1 MGSTSTPPHV
11 LIIGAGITGLVL
23 AQALRK
29 HGVSF
34 AVYER
39 DPDPLHRGKGWG
51 LTIHWSLGAFL
62 RLLPQHL
69 VDRLPETYVDPDAVA
84 KGENGN
90 FLLFDLRTGET
101 KWKVPSA
108 KRLRV
113 SRERLRRLLM
123 DGIDVQVCQGHSSI
137 YKIQEALL
145 KARQWNKSIS
155 SISQTSETA
164 VRCEF
169 SDNSGAE
176 GTLLVGCDGSRSKTR
191 SLLCSLAGNKTP
203 VRSENYQLPVRL
215 IGVSAALPS
224 RVALKMRALDPFF
237 LQAGDPATSN
247 FFWFSFLD
255 TPTNN
260 DREGRDTYECQILI
274 SWPYRKDGSNNIEIP
289 CRNVDKIKLMHSL
302 ADGWV
307 EPFREVVQSIPEE
320 TEPKII
326 SLEDWPTPPKGSWS
340 NLGGT
345 ATLVGDS
352 AHAMTMCECIR
363 LVSSGGHKYSKLM
376 ATLIV
381 RGEAG
386 NHGILDVSNLLEA
399 LIPVLTSSPHSPA
412 KTQEEVI
419 NEYEDE
425 MATRTRPAVLRSRK
439 ACLDAHDYPSITAD
453 SPLVA
458 RRGAFEDD
466 DLEYLLN

>member
-101 KWKVPSA
+101 KWKVPPA

-123 DGIDVQVCQGHSSI
+123 DGIDV
-137 YKIQEALL
+137 
-145 KARQWNKSIS
+145 QWNKSIS

-237 LQAGDPATSN
+237 LQAGDPVTSN

-352 AHAMTMCECIR
+352 AHAMTMF
-363 LVSSGGHKYSKLM
+363 
-376 ATLIV
+376 

>member
-62 RLLPQHL
+62 RLLPQYL

-101 KWKVPSA
+101 KWKVPPA

-123 DGIDVQVCQGHSSI
+123 DGIDVQ
-137 YKIQEALL
+137 
-145 KARQWNKSIS
+145 WNKSIS
-155 SISQTSETA
+155 SISQISETA

-169 SDNSGAE
+169 SDNSSAE

-260 DREGRDTYECQILI
+260 DREGHDTYECQILI

-289 CRNVDKIKLMHSL
+289 CRNIDKIKLMHSL

-352 AHAMTMCECIR
+352 AHAMTMF
-363 LVSSGGHKYSKLM
+363 
-376 ATLIV
+376 